1 MSSGFDF
8 SLETGNMAL
17 SATISEDLKAAM
29 KARDE
34 GRTGALRLIRAELL
48 KGEKETGQPL
58 DAQAE
63 IKVLQRML
71 KQRQESIE
79 QFETHGR
86 AEMAARERAEAD
98 VIQFYLPQGLTDG
111 QIDTAI
117 NEVLACHP
125 DAGPRKMGALMGEI
139 MGKLKATGKPFDAK
153 AVNAKVKARLG

>member
-1 MSSGFDF
+1 MS
-8 SLETGNMAL
+8 LQQ
-17 SATISEDLKAAM
+17 TISDDLKTAM

-86 AEMAARERAEAD
+86 DEMAARERAEAE
-98 VIQFYLPQGLTDG
+98 VIHFYLPQGLTDG
-111 QIDTAI
+111 QIESAI
-117 NEVLACHP
+117 DEVLGGHP
-125 DAGPRKMGALMGEI
+125 DAGPSKMGALMGEI

-153 AVNAKVKARLG
+153 AVNAMVKARLTQ